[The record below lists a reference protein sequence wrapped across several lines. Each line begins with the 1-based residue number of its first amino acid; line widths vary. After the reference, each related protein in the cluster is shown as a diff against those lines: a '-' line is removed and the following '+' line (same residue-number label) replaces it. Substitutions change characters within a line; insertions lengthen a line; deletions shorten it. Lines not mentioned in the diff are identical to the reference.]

1 MGRINVS
8 MKAASV
14 VAALAAG
21 FALIS
26 GLPAS
31 GAGLP
36 SLVANQI
43 AIAPHAASPASSQV
57 REFEHAASRALGG
70 DLVYAL
76 YLPPGYDDGARR
88 YPVLYL
94 LHGAFGNHLEWLHS
108 GYLQETLD
116 AMIAD
121 GRVAPMIVVM
131 PEAGNSWYV
140 DSKSI
145 GGPGDYETAIAADLV
160 AEVDKTLRTKP
171 DRWARGIGG
180 LSMGGFGALRLAFHE
195 PFRYGAAAAF
205 SGAFWASVRP
215 DTVLPARVDKVF
227 AGAFGA
233 PFAPARLIAANPL
246 SMIDRLAEAKDPP
259 AVFLTVGDR
268 DRFKLYLET
277 FEVFRRMRERG
288 LPVEMRMT
296 DGDHEWSTWAAE
308 LGDAL
313 LFFDRHFRR
322 GS

>member
-1 MGRINVS
+1 MN
-8 MKAASV
+8 AASV
-14 VAALAAG
+14 VVALAAA

-31 GAGLP
+31 GAGLSSP
-36 SLVANQI
+36 AAYQTTIV
-43 AIAPHAASPASSQV
+43 PHSATPASSQV
-57 REFEHAASRALGG
+57 REFEHVASRALGG

-76 YLPPGYDDGARR
+76 YLPPGYDDSARR

-94 LHGAFGNHLEWLHS
+94 LHGALGNHLEWLHS

-121 GRVAPMIVVM
+121 GRVDPMIVVM
-131 PEAGNSWYV
+131 PEADNSWYV

-145 GGPGDYETAIAADLV
+145 GGPGDYETAIAEDLV

-233 PFAPARLIAANPL
+233 PFDPARLIAANPL
-246 SMIDRLAEAKDPP
+246 SMIDRLAEARAPP
-259 AVFLTVGDR
+259 PVFLTVGDR

-313 LFFDRHFRR
+313 FFFDRHFRR
-322 GS
+322 GG

>member
-1 MGRINVS
+1 MN
-8 MKAASV
+8 AASV
-14 VAALAAG
+14 VALAAA

-31 GAGLP
+31 GAGLSSP
-36 SLVANQI
+36 AAYQT
-43 AIAPHAASPASSQV
+43 AIAPHAATPASSQV
-57 REFEHAASRALGG
+57 REFEHVASRALGG

-76 YLPPGYDDGARR
+76 YLPPGYDDSVRR

-94 LHGAFGNHLEWLHS
+94 LHGALGNHLEWLHS

-121 GRVAPMIVVM
+121 GRVDPMIVVM
-131 PEAGNSWYV
+131 PEADNSWYV

-145 GGPGDYETAIAADLV
+145 GGPGDYETAIAEDLV

-233 PFAPARLIAANPL
+233 PFDPARLIAANPL
-246 SMIDRLAEAKDPP
+246 SMIDRLAEARAPP
-259 AVFLTVGDR
+259 PVFLTVGDR

-313 LFFDRHFRR
+313 LFFDRHFKR
-322 GS
+322 GG